1 MHINEL
7 KLTIEEV
14 YELIQVV
21 KPYTEGLFDED
32 VDKDL
37 LSAYNKLSEVE
48 YKQAKPNYNYEI
60 PEFVGIVKEG
70 EDNA

>member
-1 MHINEL
+1 MKIDKL

-14 YELIQVV
+14 FELIQVV

-32 VDKDL
+32 VDENL

-48 YKQAKPNYNYEI
+48 YEQVKPNYDYEI
-60 PEFVGIVKEG
+60 PEFVGIVKNE
-70 EDNA
+70 A

>member
-1 MHINEL
+1 MKIDKL

-14 YELIQVV
+14 FELIQVV

-32 VDKDL
+32 VDENL

-48 YKQAKPNYNYEI
+48 YEQAEPNYDYEI
-60 PEFVGIVKEG
+60 PEFVGIVKNE
-70 EDNA
+70 A

>member
-1 MHINEL
+1 MKIDKL

-32 VDKDL
+32 VDEDL
-37 LSAYNKLSEVE
+37 LSAYNKLNEVE
-48 YKQAKPNYNYEI
+48 YEQAEPNYDYEI
-60 PEFVGIVKEG
+60 PEFVGVVK
-70 EDNA
+70 NQA

>member
-21 KPYTEGLFDED
+21 KPYTEGLFDGD
-32 VDKDL
+32 VDEDL
-37 LSAYNKLSEVE
+37 LSAYNKLSQVE
-48 YKQAKPNYNYEI
+48 YKQTKPNYNYEI

>member
-32 VDKDL
+32 VDENL
-37 LSAYNKLSEVE
+37 LSAYNKLNEVE

>member
-32 VDKDL
+32 VDEDL
-37 LSAYNKLSEVE
+37 LSAYNKLNEVE
-48 YKQAKPNYNYEI
+48 YEQAEPNYDYEI
-60 PEFVGIVKEG
+60 PEFVGVVK
-70 EDNA
+70 NQA

>member
-21 KPYTEGLFDED
+21 KPYTEGLFDGD
-32 VDKDL
+32 VDEDL

-48 YKQAKPNYNYEI
+48 YKKTKPNYNYEI